1 MIHIYDITNS
11 VFKSK
16 TYILSCEGE
25 DKAWLVDIGDVDP
38 VLAYLAEKKLSVA
51 GVFLTHGHFDHMYGL
66 PALIDR
72 APGAMVYATAYTQE
86 AIASEKLNLSKYS
99 GMPIVRYQGDN
110 VVVVKDGDEMELFH
124 GEAPMTFLETPGH
137 NPGCLTMVVSDNVF
151 TGDAF
156 IPGIGANTTVPKADK
171 ALAQKSLERI
181 LKLRAGKRV
190 FPGHVV

>member
-1 MIHIYDITNS
+1 MIRIHEITNS
-11 VFKSK
+11 VFRSK

-38 VLAYLAEKKLSVA
+38 VWAFLAENNLIVA

-66 PALIDR
+66 PALMDR
-72 APGAMVYATAYTQE
+72 ASEARVYATAYTQE

-110 VVVVKDGDEMELFH
+110 VVVVKDGDEIELFN
-124 GEAPMTFLETPGH
+124 GEASMTFFETPGH
-137 NPGCLTMVVSDNVF
+137 NPGCLTMVVGDNVF
-151 TGDAF
+151 TGDAY

-171 ALAQKSLERI
+171 ELAQKSLDKI
-181 LKLRAGKRV
+181 LELGAGKRI
-190 FPGHVV
+190 FPGHAV